1 MMKSSKFK
9 YARLIF
15 AIGPTVPDFAVQ
27 ATRLSLTLIRLER
40 ELLARFCTATTYA
53 RVVGRT
59 GRQVG
64 LERYVSIYLFVCC
77 SIG

>member
-1 MMKSSKFK
+1 MMKSSKFT
-9 YARLIF
+9 YADLIF

-27 ATRLSLTLIRLER
+27 ATRLSLTLIRLGR
-40 ELLARFCTATTYA
+40 ELLVRFCTANTYA

-64 LERYVSIYLFVCC
+64 LERYVSIYLLVSY